1 MELSINYRFLIVDDH
16 YVARQGV
23 SFIVEEMFYNAII
36 YHSETF
42 EGVAKILKE
51 DKIDLLI
58 LEINFTIG
66 DGLAIIEEIIK
77 IQQDIKILI
86 FTVCDENIYA
96 MKYLNAGVSGYLN
109 KGSTL
114 EEIKQALRLMM
125 FSGKY
130 MTQNIKSKISNYG
143 TSNKPINPL
152 DQLSNREVEVARLL
166 IKGYGNLEITNLMQ
180 IKKSTVSTLKKRIFE
195 KLEIDSL
202 PALIEFFQLY
212 FKKSH

>member
-1 MELSINYRFLIVDDH
+1 MESSVNYRFLIADDH
-16 YVARQGV
+16 YVVRQGV
-23 SFIVEEMFYNAII
+23 SSIVEEMFYNAII

-42 EGVAKILKE
+42 EGIIKILRE

-66 DGLAIIEEIIK
+66 DGLGIIEEIIK
-77 IQQDIKILI
+77 IQQDIKILV

-114 EEIKQALRLMM
+114 EEMKQALSLMM

-130 MTQNIKSKISNYG
+130 MTQNLKSKISDYG
-143 TSNKPINPL
+143 ISNKPINPL

-166 IKGYGNLEITNLMQ
+166 IKGCGNLEITHLMQ

>member
-1 MELSINYRFLIVDDH
+1 MESSVNYRFLIADDH
-16 YVARQGV
+16 YVVRQGV
-23 SFIVEEMFYNAII
+23 SSIVEEMFYNAII

-42 EGVAKILKE
+42 EGIIKILKE

-66 DGLAIIEEIIK
+66 DGLGIIEEIIK
-77 IQQDIKILI
+77 IQQDIKILV

-114 EEIKQALRLMM
+114 EEMKQALSLMM

-130 MTQNIKSKISNYG
+130 MTQNLKSKISDYG
-143 TSNKPINPL
+143 ISNKPINPL

-166 IKGYGNLEITNLMQ
+166 IKGCGNLEITHLMQ